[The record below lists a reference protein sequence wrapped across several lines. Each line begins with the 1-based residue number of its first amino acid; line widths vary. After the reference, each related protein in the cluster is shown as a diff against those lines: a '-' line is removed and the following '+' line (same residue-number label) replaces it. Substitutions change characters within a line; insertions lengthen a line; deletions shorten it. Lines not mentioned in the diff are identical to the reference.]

1 MGVGMVIFHI
11 LFISACVGASWYAGY
26 RAAPR
31 WACVGA
37 SWYAGYHAGR
47 ADALNKKE
55 KIALD
60 N

>member
-11 LFISACVGASWYAGY
+11 LFISACVGASW
-26 RAAPR
+26 
-31 WACVGA
+31 C
-37 SWYAGYHAGR
+37 AGYHAAR
-47 ADALNKKE
+47 SEVLNKKE